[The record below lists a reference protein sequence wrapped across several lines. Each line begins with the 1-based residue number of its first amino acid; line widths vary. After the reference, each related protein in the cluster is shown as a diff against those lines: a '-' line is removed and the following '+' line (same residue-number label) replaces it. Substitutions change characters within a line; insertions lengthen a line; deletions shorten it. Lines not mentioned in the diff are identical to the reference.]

1 MPPCATSSG
10 QSGGRLE
17 ASSLPDHLVD
27 LLEPDVIE
35 PVQDLGVDPPKD
47 FDAVACPLGY
57 LTLRYSGVQATEK
70 RHSSRKIARIL
81 REKIADGVTFPIGA
95 RLPSYRQLATEYGVA
110 GNTAQAALKLLQDE
124 GLIEV
129 RPASGSYV
137 RSAEPIGERDLRT
150 ELGNLREQLQQ
161 TRRDLKLAEEQVADL
176 ISGLPTDEQS

>member
-1 MPPCATSSG
+1 MTDIGQLAT
-10 QSGGRLE
+10 
-17 ASSLPDHLVD
+17 
-27 LLEPDVIE
+27 
-35 PVQDLGVDPPKD
+35 LGTVTDE
-47 FDAVACPLGY
+47 
-57 LTLRYSGVQATEK
+57 TEE
-70 RHSSRKIARIL
+70 RQTSRKIARIL
-81 REKIADGVTFPIGA
+81 REKIADGTTFPIGA
-95 RLPSYRQLATEYGVA
+95 RLPSYRQLAAEYGVA

-137 RSAEPIGERDLRT
+137 RSAEPIGQSDLRT